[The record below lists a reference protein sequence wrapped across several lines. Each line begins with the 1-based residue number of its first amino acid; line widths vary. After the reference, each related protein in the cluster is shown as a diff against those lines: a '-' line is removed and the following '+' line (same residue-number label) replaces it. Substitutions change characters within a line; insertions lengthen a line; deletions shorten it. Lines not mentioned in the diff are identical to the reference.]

1 MKKGT
6 VLLDKPIQI
15 GFTILQKSKIIMY
28 EHYYRLK
35 KVFANEMIQICT
47 DTDSLKTYIIR
58 KIVYIE
64 VNKKTEHFDISNF
77 DMNTEKLIKPRL
89 NEKVLG
95 VLKFENSDKP
105 IKIIIVKASKT
116 YIEIC
121 VNGYEI
127 KPKGL
132 K

>member
-1 MKKGT
+1 
-6 VLLDKPIQI
+6 
-15 GFTILQKSKIIMY
+15 
-28 EHYYRLK
+28 
-35 KVFANEMIQICT
+35 MIHRCT
-47 DTDSLKTYIIR
+47 DTDSLKTYIIGQ
-58 KIVYIE
+58 IVYIE

-77 DMNTEKLIKPRL
+77 DMNTEKLIKPGL

-121 VNGYEI
+121 VNGF
-127 KPKGL
+127 L